1 MNCRTMTKTEALVLL
16 YLEKT
21 DGRATTG
28 DIVDD
33 LPINKAHTTSILL
46 HMKTDGKVE
55 RQGRLRAPAV
65 RRVTRNMTAVRIR
78 VTLSGFRTPPP

>member
-33 LPINKAHTTSILL
+33 LPINKLTLHSILL

-55 RQGRLRAPAV
+55 RQGDYVRLQ
-65 RRVTRNMTAVRIR
+65 
-78 VTLSGFRTPPP
+78 